1 MKLNESSW
9 QENIDCPFCGWEG
22 GEHHQDRSGVG
33 EKVKGFEDVE
43 YTVHEWCD
51 LCGWNAYAINE
62 EYYEEVVQNVYD
74 QWGEEDA
81 EEHIPDQEIEY
92 EPSSQNVTTA
102 KKIIPIIDR
111 IYVEFEDNENVS
123 EAIAEF
129 IWDWH
134 PEEKDKRTVK
144 DFYYGLVDWM
154 FDRSWA

>member
-51 LCGWNAYAINE
+51 LCGWNAYEIGE

-92 EPSSQNVTTA
+92 EPSSQNVATA
-102 KKIIPIIDR
+102 KKLIPIIEDMYD
-111 IYVEFEDNENVS
+111 IEKEEFQ
-123 EAIAEF
+123 EALFEF
-129 IWDWH
+129 IMNWH
-134 PEEKDKRTVK
+134 PSEKEKRTVQ
-144 DFYYGLVDWM
+144 DFFHMFIPWM
-154 FDRSWA
+154 FGTEPW